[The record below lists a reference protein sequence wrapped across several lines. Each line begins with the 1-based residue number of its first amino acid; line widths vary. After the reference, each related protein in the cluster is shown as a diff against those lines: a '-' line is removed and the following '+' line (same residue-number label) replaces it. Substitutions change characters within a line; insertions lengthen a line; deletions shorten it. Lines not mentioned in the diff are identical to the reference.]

1 MNKFAV
7 MLVCLLV
14 AGLSTGWCDEAKKK
28 PVALVAVGDVDDAIV
43 KDVQSWAEANL
54 AVPVPLLEK
63 QPAVKG
69 LLDEQ
74 AREVAKLIGPDDL
87 GLVALVWP
95 ADEDVKN
102 HGVII
107 KEDRV
112 VVVNVRAMKEGAA
125 DDTQWT
131 WRVERQ
137 ALRGIAMLLD
147 LQPCPDPFC
156 TLTQYS
162 TIEDLDKVGR
172 NFCPPC
178 LLKIQERVTA
188 GGIELIPG
196 NPYNMMGTGE

>member
-1 MNKFAV
+1 MKKFV
-7 MLVCLLV
+7 VTLVCLLM
-14 AGLSTGWCDEAKKK
+14 AGLSIGWCEDATKK
-28 PVALVAVGDVDDAIV
+28 PVALVAVGDVDDALV

-54 AVPVPLLEK
+54 ALPVPVLEK
-63 QPAVKG
+63 QTAVKG

-74 AREVAKLIGPDDL
+74 ARAVAKLIGPDDL

-95 ADEDVKN
+95 VDDVKN

-125 DDTQWT
+125 DDKMWT

-137 ALRGIAMLLD
+137 ALRGIGMLLD

-156 TLTQYS
+156 TLTTYG
-162 TIEDLDKVGR
+162 TLEDLDKVGR

-188 GGIELIPG
+188 GGIELLPG

>member
-1 MNKFAV
+1 MKKFSLMAV
-7 MLVCLLV
+7 FLVV
-14 AGLSTGWCDEAKKK
+14 ASLSTGWCDEARKN
-28 PVALVAVGDVDDAIV
+28 PVALVAVGEVDDAIV

-54 AVPVPLLEK
+54 AIPVPLLEK
-63 QPAVKG
+63 QQAVSG

-74 AREVAKLIGPDDL
+74 ARALAKLVGPGDL

-95 ADEDVKN
+95 VDDVKN

-125 DDTQWT
+125 DDKMWT

-156 TLTQYS
+156 TLTTYS
-162 TIEDLDKVGR
+162 NLAELDNVGR

-188 GGIELIPG
+188 GGIELLPG